1 MTVNFDNA
9 ATTYPKPA
17 EVRRAVD
24 EAVARYGSAGR
35 GSHPIAAR
43 GSEMVYAAREE
54 IGDFFGAEPEQVV
67 FTSNCTHALNI
78 AIQGIL
84 RGGGHV
90 IISGYEH
97 NAVMR
102 PVYALAK
109 AGSCRY
115 SIARPGHSEEETVA
129 AFARLIRPDTRA
141 IVCTV
146 CSNVTGEIL
155 PWKALGAL
163 CRENGLCF
171 IADGAQGGGVLD
183 IRLSDGINILC
194 TAGHK
199 GLYGITG
206 TGLLLSDGHFTIPP
220 LLHGGSG
227 SLSNLPE
234 MPPFLPDALEAGTL
248 GLIGVASLRAGIRFV
263 KEKGTARI
271 LAHETALCERLVQRL
286 CGTDGVTVYRREG
299 VPYAPIVSFNI
310 RDVPSESIAAK
321 LGEKGFCLRAGLHC
335 APLIHH
341 RMGTHEGTVRF
352 SPSVFSRMQDTERLC
367 DAVREISRHPEAD

>member
-43 GSEMVYAAREE
+43 GSEMVYSAREE
-54 IGDFFGAEPEQVV
+54 IGAFFAAEPENVV

-78 AIQGIL
+78 AIQGIMK
-84 RGGGHV
+84 GGGHV
-90 IISGYEH
+90 IISGLEH
-97 NAVMR
+97 NAVFR

-109 AGSCRY
+109 AGTCRY
-115 SIARPGHSEEETVA
+115 SIARPGASEEETVSN
-129 AFARLIRPDTRA
+129 FASLIRPDTKA

-155 PWKALGAL
+155 PWKAIGAL
-163 CRENGLCF
+163 CREKNLCF
-171 IADGAQGGGVLD
+171 IADGAQGCGVLD
-183 IRLSDGINILC
+183 IKITDGINILC

-206 TGLLLSDGHFTIPP
+206 TGLLLMDGKYSIPP

-227 SLSNLPE
+227 SLSGLPE
-234 MPPFLPDALEAGTL
+234 MPPYLPDALEAGTL
-248 GLIGVASLRAGIRFV
+248 GLIGVASLRAGVRFV
-263 KEKGTARI
+263 KGKSVARI
-271 LAHETALCERLVQRL
+271 YAHETALCERFVQCL
-286 CGTDGVTVYRREG
+286 HGIPEVTVYRREG
-299 VPYAPIVSFNI
+299 VLYAPIVSFNVGN
-310 RDVPSESIAAK
+310 VPSEEVAAR
-321 LGEKGFCLRAGLHC
+321 LGEKGFCLRAGLQC
-335 APLIHH
+335 APLVHK
-341 RMGTHEGTVRF
+341 RMGTDEGTVRF
-352 SPSVFSRMQDTERLC
+352 SPSVFSRMQDTVRLC
-367 DAVREISRHPEAD
+367 DAVREIVGTLV